1 MINKKFVLLILFILN
16 CVSFAQYIYPN
27 IYIEQ
32 TNIQPDKNITN
43 AIEREEIE
51 DSEQLEE
58 TKNIEDME
66 QIEEISEQNNI
77 PTTENFIMDYNL
89 IDIIPL
95 EPEKTNFII
104 SNNNKTNNKNNYED
118 SSNSH
123 KHSLGI
129 DFGTTIFSMFTAPSL
144 VNLTLK
150 SIYKEQLKKY
160 ERQTLEGKFGFR
172 LTYTY
177 RILPKLDLD
186 ATLGFYIMNTYYT
199 NNNSTS
205 YYFGETYGIPL
216 SFGLR
221 FYFNKKNRASGFFIL
236 PKIGATILITK
247 GNKYENGLIIKNK
260 NDILFDFHTAF
271 EMGFRIDISR
281 NLGINSGVR
290 AFIDI
295 SIVDFGVSYS
305 YLFRF
310 VPLPRLAIGILF

>member
-43 AIEREEIE
+43 AIEREEIG

-58 TKNIEDME
+58 PKNIEDME

-104 SNNNKTNNKNNYED
+104 SNNNQTNNKTNNKNNYED

-129 DFGTTIFSMFTAPSL
+129 DFGTTIFSMLTAPLL
-144 VNLTLK
+144 VN
-150 SIYKEQLKKY
+150 SIFKQPENSPK
-160 ERQTLEGKFGFR
+160 QTLNGKFGLR

-199 NNNSTS
+199 NKNSTS
-205 YYFGETYGIPL
+205 HYFGETYGIPL

-247 GNKYENGLIIKNK
+247 GNEYKNGLIIKNK

>member
-1 MINKKFVLLILFILN
+1 MVNKKFVLLVLFILN
-16 CVSFAQYIYPN
+16 CVSFAQIM
-27 IYIEQ
+27 IE
-32 TNIQPDKNITN
+32 
-43 AIEREEIE
+43 
-51 DSEQLEE
+51 
-58 TKNIEDME
+58 
-66 QIEEISEQNNI
+66 EQNNI

-104 SNNNKTNNKNNYED
+104 SNNNQTNNKTNNKNNYED

-129 DFGTTIFSMFTAPSL
+129 DFGTTIFSMFTAPLL
-144 VNLTLK
+144 VN
-150 SIYKEQLKKY
+150 SIFGQPKNSPK
-160 ERQTLEGKFGFR
+160 QTLNGKFGLR

-177 RILPKLDLD
+177 RILPKIDLD

-199 NNNSTS
+199 NKNSTS
-205 YYFGETYGIPL
+205 HYFGETYGIPL

-247 GNKYENGLIIKNK
+247 GNEYKNGLIIKNK

>member
-43 AIEREEIE
+43 IIEREEIE

-58 TKNIEDME
+58 PKNTE

-104 SNNNKTNNKNNYED
+104 SNNNQTNNQTNNKNNYED

-129 DFGTTIFSMFTAPSL
+129 DFGTTIFSMFTAPLL
-144 VNLTLK
+144 VN
-150 SIYKEQLKKY
+150 SIFKQPENSPK
-160 ERQTLEGKFGFR
+160 QTLNGKFGLR

-199 NNNSTS
+199 NKNSTS

-247 GNKYENGLIIKNK
+247 GNEYKNGLTIKNK

>member
-1 MINKKFVLLILFILN
+1 MVNKKFVLLILFILN
-16 CVSFAQYIYPN
+16 CVSFAQIM
-27 IYIEQ
+27 IE
-32 TNIQPDKNITN
+32 
-43 AIEREEIE
+43 
-51 DSEQLEE
+51 
-58 TKNIEDME
+58 
-66 QIEEISEQNNI
+66 EQNNI

-104 SNNNKTNNKNNYED
+104 SNNNQTNNKNNNKNNYED

-129 DFGTTIFSMFTAPSL
+129 DFGTTIFSMLTAPLL
-144 VNLTLK
+144 VN
-150 SIYKEQLKKY
+150 SIFKQPENSPK
-160 ERQTLEGKFGFR
+160 QTLNGKFGLR

-199 NNNSTS
+199 NKNSTS

-247 GNKYENGLIIKNK
+247 GNEYKNDLIIKNK

>member
-1 MINKKFVLLILFILN
+1 MVNKKFVLLILFILN
-16 CVSFAQYIYPN
+16 CVSFAQIM
-27 IYIEQ
+27 IE
-32 TNIQPDKNITN
+32 
-43 AIEREEIE
+43 
-51 DSEQLEE
+51 
-58 TKNIEDME
+58 
-66 QIEEISEQNNI
+66 EQNNI

-104 SNNNKTNNKNNYED
+104 SNNNQTNNKTNNKNNYED

-129 DFGTTIFSMFTAPSL
+129 DFGTTIFSMFTAPLL
-144 VNLTLK
+144 VN
-150 SIYKEQLKKY
+150 SIFKQPENSPK
-160 ERQTLEGKFGFR
+160 QTLNGKFGLR

-199 NNNSTS
+199 NKNSTS

-247 GNKYENGLIIKNK
+247 GNEYKNDLIIKNK

-281 NLGINSGVR
+281 NLGINNGVR

>member
-43 AIEREEIE
+43 IIEREEIE

-58 TKNIEDME
+58 PKNTE

-104 SNNNKTNNKNNYED
+104 SNDNQTNNKTNNKNNYED

-129 DFGTTIFSMFTAPSL
+129 DFGTTIFSMFTAPLL
-144 VNLTLK
+144 VN
-150 SIYKEQLKKY
+150 SIFKQPENSPK
-160 ERQTLEGKFGFR
+160 QTLNGKFGLR

-199 NNNSTS
+199 NKNSTS

>member
-1 MINKKFVLLILFILN
+1 MVNKKFVLLILFILN
-16 CVSFAQYIYPN
+16 CVSFAQIM
-27 IYIEQ
+27 IE
-32 TNIQPDKNITN
+32 
-43 AIEREEIE
+43 
-51 DSEQLEE
+51 
-58 TKNIEDME
+58 
-66 QIEEISEQNNI
+66 EQNNI

-104 SNNNKTNNKNNYED
+104 SNNNQTNNKTNNKNNYED

-129 DFGTTIFSMFTAPSL
+129 DFGTTIFSMLTAPLL
-144 VNLTLK
+144 VN
-150 SIYKEQLKKY
+150 SIFKQPENSPK
-160 ERQTLEGKFGFR
+160 QTLNGKFGLR

-186 ATLGFYIMNTYYT
+186 ATLGFYIINTYYT
-199 NNNSTS
+199 NKNSTS

-247 GNKYENGLIIKNK
+247 GNEYKNDLIIKNK

>member
-27 IYIEQ
+27 IYIEH

-58 TKNIEDME
+58 PKNIEDME

-104 SNNNKTNNKNNYED
+104 STNNQNNNKTNNKNNYED

-129 DFGTTIFSMFTAPSL
+129 DFGTTIFSMFTAPLL
-144 VNLTLK
+144 VN
-150 SIYKEQLKKY
+150 SIFKQPENSPK
-160 ERQTLEGKFGFR
+160 QTLNGKFGLR

-199 NNNSTS
+199 NKNSTS

>member
-16 CVSFAQYIYPN
+16 CISFAQIM
-27 IYIEQ
+27 IE
-32 TNIQPDKNITN
+32 
-43 AIEREEIE
+43 
-51 DSEQLEE
+51 
-58 TKNIEDME
+58 
-66 QIEEISEQNNI
+66 EQNNI

-95 EPEKTNFII
+95 EPEKTNFIV
-104 SNNNKTNNKNNYED
+104 SNNNQTNNKTNNKNNYED

-129 DFGTTIFSMFTAPSL
+129 DFGTTIFSMFTAPLL
-144 VNLTLK
+144 VN
-150 SIYKEQLKKY
+150 SIFKQPENSPK
-160 ERQTLEGKFGFR
+160 QTLNGKFGLR

-199 NNNSTS
+199 NKNSTS

-247 GNKYENGLIIKNK
+247 GNEYKNGLIIKNK

>member
-58 TKNIEDME
+58 PKNIEDME
-66 QIEEISEQNNI
+66 QIEKISEQNNI

-104 SNNNKTNNKNNYED
+104 SNNNQTNNKNNYED

-129 DFGTTIFSMFTAPSL
+129 DFGTTIFSMFTAPLL
-144 VNLTLK
+144 VN
-150 SIYKEQLKKY
+150 SIFKQPENSPK
-160 ERQTLEGKFGFR
+160 QTLNGKFGLR

-199 NNNSTS
+199 NKNSTS

>member
-16 CVSFAQYIYPN
+16 CISFAQIM
-27 IYIEQ
+27 IE
-32 TNIQPDKNITN
+32 
-43 AIEREEIE
+43 
-51 DSEQLEE
+51 
-58 TKNIEDME
+58 
-66 QIEEISEQNNI
+66 EQNNI

-104 SNNNKTNNKNNYED
+104 SNNNQTNNKNNNKNNYED

-129 DFGTTIFSMFTAPSL
+129 DFGTTIFSMLTAPLL
-144 VNLTLK
+144 VN
-150 SIYKEQLKKY
+150 SIFKQPENSPK
-160 ERQTLEGKFGFR
+160 QTLNGKFGLR

-199 NNNSTS
+199 NKNSTS

-247 GNKYENGLIIKNK
+247 GNEYKNGLIIKNK

-310 VPLPRLAIGILF
+310 IPLPRLAIGILF

>member
-1 MINKKFVLLILFILN
+1 MVNKKFVLLILFILN
-16 CVSFAQYIYPN
+16 CISFAQIM
-27 IYIEQ
+27 IE
-32 TNIQPDKNITN
+32 
-43 AIEREEIE
+43 
-51 DSEQLEE
+51 
-58 TKNIEDME
+58 
-66 QIEEISEQNNI
+66 EQNNI

-104 SNNNKTNNKNNYED
+104 SNNNQNNNQTNNKNNYED

-129 DFGTTIFSMFTAPSL
+129 DFGTTIFSMFTAPLL
-144 VNLTLK
+144 VN
-150 SIYKEQLKKY
+150 SIFKQPENSPK
-160 ERQTLEGKFGFR
+160 QTLNGKFGLR

-199 NNNSTS
+199 NKNSTS

-247 GNKYENGLIIKNK
+247 GNEYKNDLIIKNK

>member
-16 CVSFAQYIYPN
+16 CVSFAQIM
-27 IYIEQ
+27 IE
-32 TNIQPDKNITN
+32 
-43 AIEREEIE
+43 
-51 DSEQLEE
+51 
-58 TKNIEDME
+58 
-66 QIEEISEQNNI
+66 EQNNI

-104 SNNNKTNNKNNYED
+104 SNNNKTNNKTNNKNNYED

-129 DFGTTIFSMFTAPSL
+129 DFGTTIFSMFTAPLL
-144 VNLTLK
+144 VN
-150 SIYKEQLKKY
+150 SIFKQPENSPK
-160 ERQTLEGKFGFR
+160 QTLNGKFGLR

-186 ATLGFYIMNTYYT
+186 ATLGFYIINTYYT
-199 NNNSTS
+199 NKNSTS

-247 GNKYENGLIIKNK
+247 GNEYKNDLIIKNK

>member
-58 TKNIEDME
+58 PKNIEDME

-104 SNNNKTNNKNNYED
+104 SNDNQNNNKTNNKNNYED

-129 DFGTTIFSMFTAPSL
+129 DFGTTIFSMFTAPLL
-144 VNLTLK
+144 VN
-150 SIYKEQLKKY
+150 SIFKQPENSPK
-160 ERQTLEGKFGFR
+160 QTLNGKFGLR

-199 NNNSTS
+199 NKNSTS
-205 YYFGETYGIPL
+205 HYFGETYGIPL

>member
-1 MINKKFVLLILFILN
+1 MVNKKFVLLILFILN
-16 CVSFAQYIYPN
+16 CVSFAQIM
-27 IYIEQ
+27 IE
-32 TNIQPDKNITN
+32 
-43 AIEREEIE
+43 
-51 DSEQLEE
+51 
-58 TKNIEDME
+58 
-66 QIEEISEQNNI
+66 EQNNI

-104 SNNNKTNNKNNYED
+104 SNDNQNNNKTNNKNNYED

-129 DFGTTIFSMFTAPSL
+129 DFGTTIFSMLTAPLL
-144 VNLTLK
+144 VN
-150 SIYKEQLKKY
+150 SIFKQPKNSPK
-160 ERQTLEGKFGFR
+160 QTLNGKFGLR

-186 ATLGFYIMNTYYT
+186 ATLGFYIMNAYYT
-199 NNNSTS
+199 NKNSTS

-247 GNKYENGLIIKNK
+247 GNEYKNDLIIKSK

>member
-1 MINKKFVLLILFILN
+1 MVNKKFILLILFILN
-16 CVSFAQYIYPN
+16 CVSFAQI
-27 IYIEQ
+27 IIE
-32 TNIQPDKNITN
+32 
-43 AIEREEIE
+43 
-51 DSEQLEE
+51 
-58 TKNIEDME
+58 
-66 QIEEISEQNNI
+66 EQNNI

-104 SNNNKTNNKNNYED
+104 SNNNQNNSKTNNKNNYED

-129 DFGTTIFSMFTAPSL
+129 DFGTTIFSMFTAPLL
-144 VNLTLK
+144 VN
-150 SIYKEQLKKY
+150 SIFKQPENSPK
-160 ERQTLEGKFGFR
+160 QTLNGKFGLR

-199 NNNSTS
+199 NKNSTS
-205 YYFGETYGIPL
+205 HYFGETYGIPL

-247 GNKYENGLIIKNK
+247 GNEYKNGLIIKNK

>member
-16 CVSFAQYIYPN
+16 CISFAQIM
-27 IYIEQ
+27 IE
-32 TNIQPDKNITN
+32 
-43 AIEREEIE
+43 
-51 DSEQLEE
+51 
-58 TKNIEDME
+58 
-66 QIEEISEQNNI
+66 EQNNI

-104 SNNNKTNNKNNYED
+104 SNDNQNNNKTNNKNNYED

-129 DFGTTIFSMFTAPSL
+129 DFGTTIFSMFTAPLL
-144 VNLTLK
+144 VN
-150 SIYKEQLKKY
+150 SIFKQPENSPK
-160 ERQTLEGKFGFR
+160 QTLNGKFGLR

-186 ATLGFYIMNTYYT
+186 ATLGFYIMNAYYT
-199 NNNSTS
+199 NKNSTS

-247 GNKYENGLIIKNK
+247 GNEYKNGLIIKNK

>member
-16 CVSFAQYIYPN
+16 CVSFAQIM
-27 IYIEQ
+27 IE
-32 TNIQPDKNITN
+32 
-43 AIEREEIE
+43 
-51 DSEQLEE
+51 
-58 TKNIEDME
+58 
-66 QIEEISEQNNI
+66 EQNNI

-104 SNNNKTNNKNNYED
+104 SNNNQTNNKTNNKNNYED

-129 DFGTTIFSMFTAPSL
+129 DFGTTIFSMLTAPLL
-144 VNLTLK
+144 VN
-150 SIYKEQLKKY
+150 SIFKQPENSPK
-160 ERQTLEGKFGFR
+160 QTLNGKFGLR

-199 NNNSTS
+199 NKNSTS
-205 YYFGETYGIPL
+205 HYFGETYGIPL

-247 GNKYENGLIIKNK
+247 GNEYKNGLIIKNK

>member
-58 TKNIEDME
+58 PKNIEDME

-129 DFGTTIFSMFTAPSL
+129 DFGTTIFSMFTAPLL
-144 VNLTLK
+144 VN
-150 SIYKEQLKKY
+150 SIFGQPKNSPK
-160 ERQTLEGKFGFR
+160 QTLNGKFGLR

-177 RILPKLDLD
+177 RILPKIDLD

-199 NNNSTS
+199 NKNSTS
-205 YYFGETYGIPL
+205 HYFGETYGIPL

-247 GNKYENGLIIKNK
+247 GNEYKNDLIIKNK

>member
-16 CVSFAQYIYPN
+16 CVSFAQIM
-27 IYIEQ
+27 IE
-32 TNIQPDKNITN
+32 
-43 AIEREEIE
+43 
-51 DSEQLEE
+51 
-58 TKNIEDME
+58 
-66 QIEEISEQNNI
+66 EQNNI

-104 SNNNKTNNKNNYED
+104 SNNNQNNNKTNNKNNYED

-129 DFGTTIFSMFTAPSL
+129 DFGTTIFSMFTAPLL
-144 VNLTLK
+144 VN
-150 SIYKEQLKKY
+150 SIFKQPENSPK
-160 ERQTLEGKFGFR
+160 QTLNGKFGLR

-186 ATLGFYIMNTYYT
+186 ATLGFYIMNAYYT
-199 NNNSTS
+199 NKNSTS

-247 GNKYENGLIIKNK
+247 GNEYKNDLIIKNK

>member
-58 TKNIEDME
+58 PKNIEDME

-104 SNNNKTNNKNNYED
+104 SNNNQNNNKTNYED

-129 DFGTTIFSMFTAPSL
+129 DFGTTIFSMFTAPLL
-144 VNLTLK
+144 VN
-150 SIYKEQLKKY
+150 SIFKQPENSPK
-160 ERQTLEGKFGFR
+160 QTLNGKFGLR

-199 NNNSTS
+199 NKNSTS

>member
-16 CVSFAQYIYPN
+16 CISFAQIT
-27 IYIEQ
+27 IE
-32 TNIQPDKNITN
+32 
-43 AIEREEIE
+43 
-51 DSEQLEE
+51 
-58 TKNIEDME
+58 
-66 QIEEISEQNNI
+66 EQNNI

-104 SNNNKTNNKNNYED
+104 SNNNQNNNKTNNKNNYED

-129 DFGTTIFSMFTAPSL
+129 DFGTTIFSMFTAPLL
-144 VNLTLK
+144 VN
-150 SIYKEQLKKY
+150 SIFKQPENSPK
-160 ERQTLEGKFGFR
+160 QTLNGKFGLR

-186 ATLGFYIMNTYYT
+186 ATLGFYIMNAYYT
-199 NNNSTS
+199 NKNSTS

-247 GNKYENGLIIKNK
+247 GNEYKNSLIIKNK

>member
-16 CVSFAQYIYPN
+16 CISFAQIM
-27 IYIEQ
+27 IE
-32 TNIQPDKNITN
+32 
-43 AIEREEIE
+43 
-51 DSEQLEE
+51 
-58 TKNIEDME
+58 
-66 QIEEISEQNNI
+66 EQNNI
-77 PTTENFIMDYNL
+77 PTIENFIMDYNL

-104 SNNNKTNNKNNYED
+104 SNDNQNNNKTNNKNNYED

-129 DFGTTIFSMFTAPSL
+129 DFGTTIFSMFTAPLL
-144 VNLTLK
+144 VN
-150 SIYKEQLKKY
+150 SIFKQPENSPK
-160 ERQTLEGKFGFR
+160 QTLNGKFGLR

-199 NNNSTS
+199 NKNSTS

-247 GNKYENGLIIKNK
+247 GNEYKNDLIIKNK

>member
-27 IYIEQ
+27 IYIER

-58 TKNIEDME
+58 PKNIEDME

-104 SNNNKTNNKNNYED
+104 SNNNQNNNKTNNKNNYED

-129 DFGTTIFSMFTAPSL
+129 DFGTTIFSMFTAPLL
-144 VNLTLK
+144 VN
-150 SIYKEQLKKY
+150 SIFKQPENSPK
-160 ERQTLEGKFGFR
+160 QTLNGKFGLR

-199 NNNSTS
+199 NKNSTS

-271 EMGFRIDISR
+271 EMGFRIDISK

>member
-43 AIEREEIE
+43 IIEREEIE

-58 TKNIEDME
+58 PKNTE

-104 SNNNKTNNKNNYED
+104 SNDNQNNNKTNNKNNYED

-129 DFGTTIFSMFTAPSL
+129 DFGTTIFSMFTAPLL
-144 VNLTLK
+144 VN
-150 SIYKEQLKKY
+150 SIFKQPENSPK
-160 ERQTLEGKFGFR
+160 QTLNGKFGLR

-177 RILPKLDLD
+177 RILPKIDLD

-199 NNNSTS
+199 NSTS

-247 GNKYENGLIIKNK
+247 GNEYKNGLIIKNK
-260 NDILFDFHTAF
+260 NDILFDFYTAF

-310 VPLPRLAIGILF
+310 IPLPRLAIGILF

>member
-1 MINKKFVLLILFILN
+1 MVNKKFVLLILFILN
-16 CVSFAQYIYPN
+16 CISFSQIM
-27 IYIEQ
+27 IE
-32 TNIQPDKNITN
+32 
-43 AIEREEIE
+43 
-51 DSEQLEE
+51 
-58 TKNIEDME
+58 
-66 QIEEISEQNNI
+66 EQNNI

-104 SNNNKTNNKNNYED
+104 SNDNQNNNKTNNKNNYED

-129 DFGTTIFSMFTAPSL
+129 DFGTTIFSMFTAPLL
-144 VNLTLK
+144 VN
-150 SIYKEQLKKY
+150 SIFKQPENSPK
-160 ERQTLEGKFGFR
+160 QTLNGKFGLR

-199 NNNSTS
+199 NKNSTS
-205 YYFGETYGIPL
+205 HYFGETYGIPL

>member
-43 AIEREEIE
+43 IIEREEIE

-58 TKNIEDME
+58 PENTE

-104 SNNNKTNNKNNYED
+104 SNNNQTNNQTNNKNNYED

-129 DFGTTIFSMFTAPSL
+129 DFGTTIFSMFTAPLL
-144 VNLTLK
+144 VN
-150 SIYKEQLKKY
+150 SIFKQPENSPK
-160 ERQTLEGKFGFR
+160 QTLNGKFGLR
-172 LTYTY
+172 LIYTY

-199 NNNSTS
+199 NKNSTS
-205 YYFGETYGIPL
+205 HYFGETYGIPL

-247 GNKYENGLIIKNK
+247 GNEYKNGLIIKNK

>member
-58 TKNIEDME
+58 PKNIEDME
-66 QIEEISEQNNI
+66 QIEEISGQNNI

-104 SNNNKTNNKNNYED
+104 SNNNQNNNKTNNNYED

-129 DFGTTIFSMFTAPSL
+129 DFGTTIFSMFTAPLL
-144 VNLTLK
+144 VN
-150 SIYKEQLKKY
+150 SIFKQPENSPK
-160 ERQTLEGKFGFR
+160 QTLNGKFGLR

-199 NNNSTS
+199 NKNSTS

-247 GNKYENGLIIKNK
+247 GNKYENDLIIKNK

>member
-1 MINKKFVLLILFILN
+1 MINIKFVLLILFILN
-16 CVSFAQYIYPN
+16 CVSFAQIM
-27 IYIEQ
+27 IE
-32 TNIQPDKNITN
+32 
-43 AIEREEIE
+43 
-51 DSEQLEE
+51 
-58 TKNIEDME
+58 
-66 QIEEISEQNNI
+66 EQNNI

-104 SNNNKTNNKNNYED
+104 SNNNQNNNKTNNKNNYED

-129 DFGTTIFSMFTAPSL
+129 DFGTTIFSMFTAPLL
-144 VNLTLK
+144 VN
-150 SIYKEQLKKY
+150 SIFKQPENSPK
-160 ERQTLEGKFGFR
+160 QTLNGKFGLR

-199 NNNSTS
+199 NKNSTS

-271 EMGFRIDISR
+271 EMGFRIDISK

>member
-58 TKNIEDME
+58 PKNIEDME

-129 DFGTTIFSMFTAPSL
+129 DFGTTIFSMFTAPLL
-144 VNLTLK
+144 VN
-150 SIYKEQLKKY
+150 SIFKQPENSPK
-160 ERQTLEGKFGFR
+160 QTLNGKFGLR

-186 ATLGFYIMNTYYT
+186 ATLGFYIMNAYYT
-199 NNNSTS
+199 NKNSTS

>member
-16 CVSFAQYIYPN
+16 CVSFAQIM
-27 IYIEQ
+27 IE
-32 TNIQPDKNITN
+32 
-43 AIEREEIE
+43 
-51 DSEQLEE
+51 
-58 TKNIEDME
+58 
-66 QIEEISEQNNI
+66 EQNNI

-104 SNNNKTNNKNNYED
+104 SNNNQNNNETNNKNNYED

-129 DFGTTIFSMFTAPSL
+129 DFGTTIFSMFTAPLL
-144 VNLTLK
+144 VN
-150 SIYKEQLKKY
+150 SIFKQPENSPK
-160 ERQTLEGKFGFR
+160 QTLNGKFGLR

-199 NNNSTS
+199 NKNSTS

-247 GNKYENGLIIKNK
+247 GNEYKNDLIIKNK

>member
-43 AIEREEIE
+43 IIEREEIE

-58 TKNIEDME
+58 PENTE

-104 SNNNKTNNKNNYED
+104 SNNNQTNNQTNNKNNYED

-129 DFGTTIFSMFTAPSL
+129 DFGTTIFSMFTAPLL
-144 VNLTLK
+144 VN
-150 SIYKEQLKKY
+150 SIFKQPENSPK
-160 ERQTLEGKFGFR
+160 QTLNSKFGLR

-199 NNNSTS
+199 NKNSTS

-271 EMGFRIDISR
+271 EMGFRIDISK

>member
-1 MINKKFVLLILFILN
+1 MVNKKFVLLILFILN
-16 CVSFAQYIYPN
+16 CVSFAQIM
-27 IYIEQ
+27 IE
-32 TNIQPDKNITN
+32 
-43 AIEREEIE
+43 
-51 DSEQLEE
+51 
-58 TKNIEDME
+58 
-66 QIEEISEQNNI
+66 EQNNI

-104 SNNNKTNNKNNYED
+104 SNNNQTNNKTNNKNNYED

-129 DFGTTIFSMFTAPSL
+129 DFGTTIFSMFTAPLL
-144 VNLTLK
+144 VN
-150 SIYKEQLKKY
+150 SIFKQPENSPK
-160 ERQTLEGKFGFR
+160 QTLNGKFGLR

-186 ATLGFYIMNTYYT
+186 ATLGFYIMNAYYT
-199 NNNSTS
+199 NKNSTS

-247 GNKYENGLIIKNK
+247 GNEYKNDLIIKNK

>member
-58 TKNIEDME
+58 PKNIEDME

-104 SNNNKTNNKNNYED
+104 SNNNQNNNKTNNKNNYED

-129 DFGTTIFSMFTAPSL
+129 DFGTTIFSMFTAPLL
-144 VNLTLK
+144 VN
-150 SIYKEQLKKY
+150 SIFKQPENSPK
-160 ERQTLEGKFGFR
+160 QTLNGKFGLR

-199 NNNSTS
+199 NKNSTS

-281 NLGINSGVR
+281 NLGINNGVR

>member
-16 CVSFAQYIYPN
+16 CVSFAQIM
-27 IYIEQ
+27 IE
-32 TNIQPDKNITN
+32 
-43 AIEREEIE
+43 
-51 DSEQLEE
+51 
-58 TKNIEDME
+58 
-66 QIEEISEQNNI
+66 EQNNI

-104 SNNNKTNNKNNYED
+104 SNDNQTNNKTNNKNNYED

-129 DFGTTIFSMFTAPSL
+129 DFGTTIFSMLTAPLL
-144 VNLTLK
+144 VN
-150 SIYKEQLKKY
+150 SIFKQPENSPK
-160 ERQTLEGKFGFR
+160 QTLNGKFGLR

-199 NNNSTS
+199 NKNSTS

-247 GNKYENGLIIKNK
+247 GNKYKNDLIIKNK

>member
-1 MINKKFVLLILFILN
+1 MVNKKFVLLILFILN
-16 CVSFAQYIYPN
+16 CISFAQIM
-27 IYIEQ
+27 IE
-32 TNIQPDKNITN
+32 
-43 AIEREEIE
+43 
-51 DSEQLEE
+51 
-58 TKNIEDME
+58 
-66 QIEEISEQNNI
+66 EQNNI

-104 SNNNKTNNKNNYED
+104 SNDNQNNSKTNNKNNYED

-129 DFGTTIFSMFTAPSL
+129 DFGTTIFSMFTAPLL
-144 VNLTLK
+144 VN
-150 SIYKEQLKKY
+150 SIFKQPENSPK
-160 ERQTLEGKFGFR
+160 QTLNGKFGLR

-199 NNNSTS
+199 NKNSTS

>member
-16 CVSFAQYIYPN
+16 CVSFAQI
-27 IYIEQ
+27 IIE
-32 TNIQPDKNITN
+32 
-43 AIEREEIE
+43 
-51 DSEQLEE
+51 
-58 TKNIEDME
+58 
-66 QIEEISEQNNI
+66 EQNNI

-104 SNNNKTNNKNNYED
+104 SNNNQNNSKTNNKNNYED

-129 DFGTTIFSMFTAPSL
+129 DFGTTIFSMFTAPLL
-144 VNLTLK
+144 VN
-150 SIYKEQLKKY
+150 SIFKQPENSPK
-160 ERQTLEGKFGFR
+160 QTLNGKFGLR

-199 NNNSTS
+199 NKNSTS
-205 YYFGETYGIPL
+205 HYFGETYGIPL

-247 GNKYENGLIIKNK
+247 GNEYKNGLIIKNK

>member
-58 TKNIEDME
+58 PKNIEDME
-66 QIEEISEQNNI
+66 QIEKISEQNNI

-104 SNNNKTNNKNNYED
+104 SNNNQNNNKTNNKNNYED

-129 DFGTTIFSMFTAPSL
+129 DFGTTIFSMFTAPLL
-144 VNLTLK
+144 VN
-150 SIYKEQLKKY
+150 SIFKQPENSPK
-160 ERQTLEGKFGFR
+160 QTLNGKFGLR

-199 NNNSTS
+199 NSTS

-247 GNKYENGLIIKNK
+247 GNEYKNDLIIKNK

-310 VPLPRLAIGILF
+310 IPLPRLAIGILF

>member
-16 CVSFAQYIYPN
+16 CISFAQIM
-27 IYIEQ
+27 IE
-32 TNIQPDKNITN
+32 
-43 AIEREEIE
+43 
-51 DSEQLEE
+51 
-58 TKNIEDME
+58 
-66 QIEEISEQNNI
+66 EQNNI

-104 SNNNKTNNKNNYED
+104 SNNNQTNNKNNNKNNYED

-129 DFGTTIFSMFTAPSL
+129 DFGTTIFSMLTAPLL
-144 VNLTLK
+144 VN
-150 SIYKEQLKKY
+150 SIFKQPENSPK
-160 ERQTLEGKFGFR
+160 QTLNGKFGLR

-186 ATLGFYIMNTYYT
+186 ATLGFYIINTYYT
-199 NNNSTS
+199 NKNSTL

-247 GNKYENGLIIKNK
+247 GNEYKNGLIIKNK

>member
-1 MINKKFVLLILFILN
+1 MVNKKFVLLILFILN
-16 CVSFAQYIYPN
+16 CVSFAQTMI
-27 IYIEQ
+27 IE
-32 TNIQPDKNITN
+32 
-43 AIEREEIE
+43 
-51 DSEQLEE
+51 
-58 TKNIEDME
+58 
-66 QIEEISEQNNI
+66 EQNNI

-104 SNNNKTNNKNNYED
+104 SNNNQTNNKNNNKNNYED

-129 DFGTTIFSMFTAPSL
+129 DFGTTIFSMFTAPLL
-144 VNLTLK
+144 VN
-150 SIYKEQLKKY
+150 SIFKQPENSPK
-160 ERQTLEGKFGFR
+160 QTLNGKFGLR

-186 ATLGFYIMNTYYT
+186 ATLGFYIMNAYYT
-199 NNNSTS
+199 NKNSTS
-205 YYFGETYGIPL
+205 HYFGETYGIPL